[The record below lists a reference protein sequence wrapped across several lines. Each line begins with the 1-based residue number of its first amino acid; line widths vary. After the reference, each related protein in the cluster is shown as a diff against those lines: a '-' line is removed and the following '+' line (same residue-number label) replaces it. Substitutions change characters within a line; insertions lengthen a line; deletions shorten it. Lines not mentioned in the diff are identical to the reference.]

1 MDSSKELSRALDILL
16 DISSILMS
24 SGANTNRAR
33 LSITRFA
40 SVLNFEASCIISQ
53 KAIILTLTDKNTN
66 FNRTKIKSIPPH
78 ALNFSTI
85 STISLVS
92 WKATAE
98 NWTIDQIEDEVE
110 RIKKQESYNKFLVLI
125 AVSFAGAGF
134 CNIFGGDYLNMLVAF
149 VSTFIG
155 RYIFV
160 FISKR
165 KYNVYIRVF
174 IASFIASIISALGVV
189 FSLGEN
195 PQTALATSILFLVPG
210 VALINSF
217 TDMMDNNVLNGMVRF
232 AHGLMTV
239 MVMTLGLFLAMLIFH
254 LKIV

>member
-1 MDSSKELSRALDILL
+1 MDSSKELDRALNLLL
-16 DISSILMS
+16 DISSKLMS

-33 LSITRFA
+33 LSIERFA
-40 SVLNFEASCIISQ
+40 SVLNYDASSIVSQ
-53 KAIILTLTDKNTN
+53 KAIILTLTDKDSL
-66 FNRTKIKSIPPH
+66 FNRTKIKTIPPH

-85 STISLVS
+85 SAISLAS
-92 WKATAE
+92 WKAIDE
-98 NWTIDQIEDEVE
+98 NWTIDRIEDEVE
-110 RIKKQESYNKFLVLI
+110 NIKNQKGYHKFLILI

-149 VSTFIG
+149 ISTFVG

-160 FISKR
+160 FISKK
-165 KYNVYIRVF
+165 KYNIYIRVF
-174 IASFIASIISALGVV
+174 IASFIASILSALGVV
-189 FSLGEN
+189 FAIGEN

-239 MVMTLGLFLAMLIFH
+239 LVMTLGLFLAMLIFH
-254 LKIV
+254 LKIR

>member
-1 MDSSKELSRALDILL
+1 MDSSKELDRALNLLL
-16 DISSILMS
+16 DISSQLMS

-33 LSITRFA
+33 LSIERFA
-40 SVLNFEASCIISQ
+40 SVLNYNATSLISQ
-53 KAIILTLTDKNTN
+53 KAIILTLTDKETN
-66 FNRTKIKSIPPH
+66 FNRTKMKSIPSH
-78 ALNFSTI
+78 ALNFSAI
-85 STISLVS
+85 SAISLAS
-92 WKATAE
+92 WEAIDE
-98 NWTIDQIEDEVE
+98 NWSIEHIETKIE
-110 RIKKQESYNKFLVLI
+110 NIKNQKGYHKFLILI

-149 VSTFIG
+149 VSTFVG

-160 FISKR
+160 YISKM

-189 FSLGEN
+189 IDIGEN

-239 MVMTLGLFLAMLIFH
+239 MVMALGLFVAMLIFH
-254 LKIV
+254 LKTV